1 MSIFRFPLLVWLGI
15 GILIIS
21 LGIRQSFGIFMM
33 PISMTF
39 DAGREFFSFAI
50 ALQNLL
56 FGVFQPFVGMAAD
69 RFGSK
74 KIIMGGALTYGLG
87 LLLTSISTSHELFY
101 FSISMLIGLGLS
113 ATSYVVVL
121 GAVAKVVPAEHTA
134 KAFGLTTAA
143 GSFGMFAVIP
153 GAQSLLTHFD
163 WQTALQVFALLC
175 CVMFAFASFMKA
187 TKTNS
192 VINEAVD
199 EQTLKQ
205 ALLEACTNRNYWLI
219 HIGFFVCGFHVM
231 FIATHLPSYLADKN
245 LDSSIAALALAYVGI
260 FNIFG
265 SYFWGVMG
273 DRFNKRYV
281 MSALYFV
288 RTAVIAAF
296 VTLPVT
302 DNTAALFGAAIGFC
316 WLGTVPLTSG
326 LVRQIFGARYLSTL
340 YGLVF
345 FTHQVGSFLGAWVGG
360 RIYDY
365 YGSYEP
371 IWWSTVVLAFVAALL
386 HLPIDDR
393 PIAQIKQML
402 RERMIEEG
410 GVSGS
415 H

>member
-15 GILIIS
+15 GILIIC
-21 LGIRQSFGIFMM
+21 LGIRQSFGIFML
-33 PISMTF
+33 PISEHFSM
-39 DAGREFFSFAI
+39 GREFFSFAI

-69 RFGSK
+69 RWGAK
-74 KIIMGGALTYGLG
+74 RIIILGAISYALG
-87 LLLTSISTSHELFY
+87 LYLTSIATTPSLLYLTLGG
-101 FSISMLIGLGLS
+101 LVGLGLS
-113 ATSYVVVL
+113 ATSYVIVL
-121 GAVAKVVPAEHTA
+121 GAVAKVVPAEHAA

-143 GSFGMFAVIP
+143 GSFGMFVMIP
-153 GAQSLLTHFD
+153 GAQTLLAD
-163 WQTALQVFALLC
+163 VGWQGTLQIFAMLCSAMIAFAL
-175 CVMFAFASFMKA
+175 FMK
-187 TKTNS
+187 K
-192 VINEAVD
+192 VDPAVNLAQGMVNQ
-199 EQTLKQ
+199 QTLKQ
-205 ALLEACTNRNYWLI
+205 ALREAFSHRSYWLI
-219 HIGFFVCGFHVM
+219 HAGFFVCGFHVM
-231 FIATHLPSYLADKN
+231 FIATHLPSYLADKQ
-245 LDSSIAALALAYVGI
+245 LPASSAAMALAYVGI

-281 MSALYFV
+281 MTALYLM
-288 RTAVIAAF
+288 RTVVIGGF

-302 DNTAALFGAAIGFC
+302 EQTAAIFGAAIGFC

-371 IWWSTVVLAFVAALL
+371 IWWSTVVLALLAALI
-386 HLPIDDR
+386 HLPINDKPMPR
-393 PIAQIKQML
+393 LAVA
-402 RERMIEEG
+402 R
-410 GVSGS
+410 
-415 H
+415 

>member
-15 GILIIS
+15 GTLIIS

-33 PISMTF
+33 PISDHFGT
-39 DAGREFFSFAI
+39 GREFFSFAI

-69 RFGSK
+69 KWGARR
-74 KIIMGGALTYGLG
+74 IIIAGACAYGLG
-87 LLLTSISTSHELFY
+87 LLLTSISTES
-101 FSISMLIGLGLS
+101 SMLYVSLGALVGLGLS
-113 ATSYVVVL
+113 ATSYVIVL
-121 GAVAKVVPAEHTA
+121 GAVAKVVPAEHAA

-153 GAQSLLTHFD
+153 GAQYMLNEFD
-163 WQTALQVFALLC
+163 WQSAMQVFGVLC
-175 CVMFAFASFMKA
+175 CLMISFALFMRAPKSA
-187 TKTNS
+187 TNKQVEDT
-192 VINEAVD
+192 
-199 EQTLKQ
+199 QTLKE
-205 ALLEACTNRNYWLI
+205 ALSEAFSNKSYWLI
-219 HIGFFVCGFHVM
+219 HAGFFVCGFHVM
-231 FIATHLPSYLADKN
+231 FIATHLPSYLADKD
-245 LDSSIAALALAYVGI
+245 LPASSAAMALAYVGI

-273 DRFNKRYV
+273 DKFSKRHV
-281 MSALYFV
+281 MSALYLV
-288 RTAVIAAF
+288 RTVVIGAF

-302 DNTAALFGAAIGFC
+302 ESTVAIFGAAIGFC

-345 FTHQVGSFLGAWVGG
+345 FTHQVGSFLGAWLGG

-371 IWWSTVVLAFVAALL
+371 IWWSTVVLAFAAALI
-386 HLPIDDR
+386 HLPINDK
-393 PIAQIKQML
+393 PI
-402 RERMIEEG
+402 ERLKLAMA
-410 GVSGS
+410 
-415 H
+415 

>member
-15 GILIIS
+15 GTLIIS

-33 PISMTF
+33 PISEHFGT
-39 DAGREFFSFAI
+39 GREFFSFAI

-69 RFGSK
+69 KWGARR
-74 KIIMGGALTYGLG
+74 IIIAGACAYGLG
-87 LLLTSISTSHELFY
+87 LLLTSISTES
-101 FSISMLIGLGLS
+101 SMLYVSLGALVGLGLS
-113 ATSYVVVL
+113 ATSYVIVL
-121 GAVAKVVPAEHTA
+121 GAVAKVVPAEHAA

-153 GAQSLLTHFD
+153 GAQYMLNEFD
-163 WQTALQVFALLC
+163 WQSAMQVFGVLC
-175 CVMFAFASFMKA
+175 CLMISFALFMRAPKL
-187 TKTNS
+187 TTNKQ
-192 VINEAVD
+192 VQD
-199 EQTLKQ
+199 TQTLKE
-205 ALLEACTNRNYWLI
+205 ALSEAFSNKSYWLI
-219 HIGFFVCGFHVM
+219 HAGFFVCGFHVM

-245 LDSSIAALALAYVGI
+245 LPASSAAMALAYVGI

-273 DRFNKRYV
+273 DKFSKRHV
-281 MSALYFV
+281 MSALYLV
-288 RTAVIAAF
+288 RTVVIGAF

-302 DNTAALFGAAIGFC
+302 ESTAAIFGAAIGFC

-371 IWWSTVVLAFVAALL
+371 IWWSTVVLAFAAALI
-386 HLPIDDR
+386 HLPINDK
-393 PIAQIKQML
+393 PIEQLKLAMA
-402 RERMIEEG
+402 
-410 GVSGS
+410 
-415 H
+415 

>member
-1 MSIFRFPLLVWLGI
+1 MSIFRFPPLVWLGI

-33 PISMTF
+33 PISDHFQT
-39 DAGREFFSFAI
+39 GREFFSFAV

-56 FGVFQPFVGMAAD
+56 FGVFQPFVGMASD
-69 RFGSK
+69 KWGSK
-74 KIIMGGALTYGLG
+74 RIIMLGAVSYALGLVLTSVATEPSMLYLSLGALVG
-87 LLLTSISTSHELFY
+87 F
-101 FSISMLIGLGLS
+101 GLS
-113 ATSYVVVL
+113 ATSYVIIL
-121 GAVAKVVPAEHTA
+121 GAVAKVVPAEHAA

-153 GAQSLLTHFD
+153 GAQVLMHDFN
-163 WQTALQVFALLC
+163 WQFALQVFAMLC
-175 CVMFAFASFMKA
+175 SLIITFALFMKTAKPSKKQTEEENTQTLTEALKEAFANKS
-187 TKTNS
+187 
-192 VINEAVD
+192 
-199 EQTLKQ
+199 
-205 ALLEACTNRNYWLI
+205 YWLI
-219 HIGFFVCGFHVM
+219 HAGFFVCGFHVM
-231 FIATHLPSYLADKN
+231 FIATHLPSYLADKD
-245 LDSSIAALALAYVGI
+245 LPASSAAMALAYVGI

-273 DRFNKRYV
+273 DKYSKRHV

-288 RTAVIAAF
+288 RTIVIGAF

-302 DNTAALFGAAIGFC
+302 EHTAAIFGGAIGFC

-345 FTHQVGSFLGAWVGG
+345 FTHQVGSFLGAWAGG

-371 IWWSTVVLAFVAALL
+371 IWWSTVVLAFCAALI
-386 HLPIDDR
+386 HLPINDK
-393 PIAQIKQML
+393 PIQ
-402 RERMIEEG
+402 RMQLQTA
-410 GVSGS
+410 
-415 H
+415 